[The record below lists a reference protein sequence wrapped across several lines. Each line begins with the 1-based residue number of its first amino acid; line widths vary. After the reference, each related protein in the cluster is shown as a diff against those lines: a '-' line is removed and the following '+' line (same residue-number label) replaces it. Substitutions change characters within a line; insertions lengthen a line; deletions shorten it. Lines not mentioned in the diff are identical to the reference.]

1 MSNESRIKTGYPHL
15 DKPWLQFY
23 DEKRVSIPEP
33 ETNVTEYLKMK
44 NQGRGNLIAS
54 SYYGKETSFNELFNR
69 ADIAAKVLNE
79 LGVQKGEVIMNLV
92 PNIPASG
99 EIWPTAA
106 PWVAPENRPSVRIA
120 TLSASPIPNIAPVNV
135 SISRIPGPPR
145 GPS

>member
-23 DEKRVSIPEP
+23 DAKRVSIPEP

-99 EIWPTAA
+99 EIWLGATEIGAISDFIDP
-106 PWVAPENRPSVRIA
+106 RPDTMDVKA
-120 TLSASPIPNIAPVNV
+120 NAKKVL
-135 SISRIPGPPR
+135 
-145 GPS
+145 